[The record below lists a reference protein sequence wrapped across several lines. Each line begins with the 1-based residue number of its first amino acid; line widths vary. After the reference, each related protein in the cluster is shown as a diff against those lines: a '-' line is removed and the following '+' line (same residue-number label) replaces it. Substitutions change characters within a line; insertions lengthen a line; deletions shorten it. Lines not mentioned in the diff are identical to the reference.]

1 MSSLVRRITP
11 LVDQVQEI
19 LEKRI
24 KDGYYPADSKLPSE
38 SDLAAEFDVSRAT
51 LRSALSLLAEKGMV
65 VRRQG
70 AGTFIA
76 NIPSIIN
83 PMNEAI
89 GFKELIAS
97 FGFTPRVEQIH
108 FASSV
113 ANASIAERLQIQT
126 GETVFLSHK
135 IFYANEIPVIYCVN
149 TFPSWLLE
157 EGIVEQ
163 VKQKTELLEPL
174 YEFLEENCNQRVELH
189 ISKVRAA
196 KAGNCE
202 FYNGL
207 PLEPNEPVIV
217 IDSIAYNAE
226 MLPLFLTLEY
236 HHHPDELMT
245 LDLVRRR
252 RT

>member
-1 MSSLVRRITP
+1 MSSLVRRYTP

-19 LEKRI
+19 LENRI
-24 KDGYYPADSKLPSE
+24 KDGYYPPDSKLPSE

-51 LRSALSLLAEKGMV
+51 LRSALSQLAAQGMV

-76 NIPSIIN
+76 NIPNIIN

-89 GFKELIAS
+89 GFQNLIAS
-97 FGFTPRVEQIH
+97 FGFTPSVEHVH
-108 FASSV
+108 FSTSQASPTV
-113 ANASIAERLQIQT
+113 AEKLQIQP
-126 GETVFLSHK
+126 GETVYLSHK
-135 IFYANEIPVIYCVN
+135 IFYANDIPVIYCVN
-149 TFPSWLLE
+149 TLPSWLLE
-157 EGIVEQ
+157 AKIVEK
-163 VKQKTELLEPL
+163 VRKKIELLEPL
-174 YEFLEENCNQRVELH
+174 YDFLEEHCNQRVELH

-202 FYNGL
+202 FHNGL
-207 PLEPNEPVIV
+207 PLEPDEPVIV
-217 IDSIAYNAE
+217 IDSIAYNAD